1 MFGISLKPLMSTYS
15 DKNTWDKFSY
25 LGMKYHLKQYLLD
38 KLTVILV
45 VAVPYY
51 KALAETSEYLNYLEL
66 ITS

>member
-1 MFGISLKPLMSTYS
+1 
-15 DKNTWDKFSY
+15 
-25 LGMKYHLKQYLLD
+25 MKYHPKQYLLD

-51 KALAETSEYLNYLEL
+51 YKALAEASEYLNYLEL

>member
-1 MFGISLKPLMSTYS
+1 MKIA
-15 DKNTWDKFSY
+15 DIWDKFSH
-25 LGMKYHLKQYLLD
+25 LGMKYHPKQYLLD

>member
-1 MFGISLKPLMSTYS
+1 
-15 DKNTWDKFSY
+15 
-25 LGMKYHLKQYLLD
+25 MKYHPKQYLLD

-66 ITS
+66 ITLLNLP

>member
-1 MFGISLKPLMSTYS
+1 MFSISLKPILIKIA
-15 DKNTWDKFSY
+15 DIWHKFSH
-25 LGMKYHLKQYLLD
+25 LGMKYHPKQYLLD

-45 VAVPYY
+45 VAVPYYY